1 MSEEGEL
8 TVIIP
13 AYNEGKNIRQVIETL
28 PANVDNIVV
37 INDGSNDHTEREIL
51 NSNRKV
57 HLVTHPHNMG
67 KGRALRTG
75 FEYLK
80 QNRMDILNH
89 KKSA

>member
-13 AYNEGKNIRQVIETL
+13 AYNEGKNIRKTIETL
-28 PANVDNIVV
+28 PANVDNIIV
-37 INDGSNDHTEREIL
+37 INDGSNDHTEKEIL
-51 NSNRKV
+51 NSDRKV

-67 KGRALRTG
+67 KGRSLITG

-80 QNRMDILNH
+80 QTKMEILNH
-89 KKSA
+89 